1 MSENP
6 TDMPHV
12 QITIEEG
19 CPGLSRVPVPS
30 LVPMHP
36 PSPTYLHH
44 SLSGLKEEAPSFP
57 ESVSHTVFVMEGVNA
72 DADHEEYL
80 TSLVSDSDTESVM
93 DKDGRHSTLVCEL

>member
-1 MSENP
+1 MLR
-6 TDMPHV
+6 V

-30 LVPMHP
+30 LVPTHP
-36 PSPTYLHH
+36 PSPMYLHH

-57 ESVSHTVFVMEGVNA
+57 ESVSHTIFVMESVNA
-72 DADHEEYL
+72 DTDCEEYL
-80 TSLVSDSDTESVM
+80 TLLVSDSDAELVM